1 MEIKQLEYFLAVSE
15 TKSFTRAAERLF
27 VSQPSVT
34 NIIRS
39 LEDELGIQL
48 FERSQK
54 QMLLTSEGRIFHSH
68 VEHLMKG
75 ISHTLEEIA
84 AIKNLNGGELHLG
97 VAPFG
102 VGIVCSDFLPS
113 FAKSYSEIHVTLTEN
128 SSNELQKQLHEGTL
142 DLAVVTMGDE
152 LPSRLDFLPLTGYDM
167 LYCVGPHHPLRE
179 AKTVSLRETAQY
191 PMIYFS
197 GGYYQQHL
205 LESSFRALQIQPE
218 VLFHS
223 NQLTTIKSFIREDI
237 AGGFLMP
244 QILQEEDRITAI
256 PVQEEQRLN
265 VAVVWRKDDYL
276 TKEAKSFISFC
287 RKTFEAS

>member
-97 VAPFG
+97 VAPLCAG
-102 VGIVCSDFLPS
+102 TVCADVLPS

-128 SSNELQKQLHEGTL
+128 SSSELQKQLHEGDL
-142 DLAVVTMGDE
+142 ELAVVTDGETPPTLETIVIAEEE
-152 LPSRLDFLPLTGYDM
+152 LVACCGRNHQLRRSNTLRPAELSGETLILLEDGGNSTNELRRTLEEAGISIFPVGQVQTAKSLAASGFGVAILPETLCETESALHTIALDPPL
-167 LYCVGPHHPLRE
+167 H
-179 AKTVSLRETAQY
+179 VSLQLAYKKTGRLSHAAEA
-191 PMIYFS
+191 FVALAS
-197 GGYYQQHL
+197 KGGKHH
-205 LESSFRALQIQPE
+205 E
-218 VLFHS
+218 
-223 NQLTTIKSFIREDI
+223 
-237 AGGFLMP
+237 
-244 QILQEEDRITAI
+244 
-256 PVQEEQRLN
+256 
-265 VAVVWRKDDYL
+265 
-276 TKEAKSFISFC
+276 
-287 RKTFEAS
+287 

>member
-128 SSNELQKQLHEGTL
+128 SSNELKKQLHDGTL
-142 DLAVVTMGDE
+142 DLAVVTDGETPPDLETIAVAEEE
-152 LPSRLDFLPLTGYDM
+152 LVACCGRN
-167 LYCVGPHHPLRE
+167 HPLRRSN
-179 AKTVSLRETAQY
+179 TLRPAELSGETL
-191 PMIYFS
+191 I
-197 GGYYQQHL
+197 L
-205 LESSFRALQIQPE
+205 LE
-218 VLFHS
+218 
-223 NQLTTIKSFIREDI
+223 D
-237 AGGFLMP
+237 GGERMNELRRTLEETGICVFLVGH
-244 QILQEEDRITAI
+244 
-256 PVQEEQRLN
+256 VQ
-265 VAVVWRKDDYL
+265 
-276 TKEAKSFISFC
+276 TAKSLAASGFGVAILPETLCETESELHTIALEPPLHVSIQLAYKKTGRLSHAAEAFVALA
-287 RKTFEAS
+287 RKGGENHA

>member
-1 MEIKQLEYFLAVSE
+1 MIGSILFPEIFR
-15 TKSFTRAAERLF
+15 SFRKKHADIVIQPVEIG
-27 VSQPSVT
+27 SQSAKESV
-34 NIIRS
+34 I
-39 LEDELGIQL
+39 
-48 FERSQK
+48 
-54 QMLLTSEGRIFHSH
+54 EG
-68 VEHLMKG
+68 
-75 ISHTLEEIA
+75 
-84 AIKNLNGGELHLG
+84 N
-97 VAPFG
+97 
-102 VGIVCSDFLPS
+102 
-113 FAKSYSEIHVTLTEN
+113 
-128 SSNELQKQLHEGTL
+128 L

-152 LPSRLDFLPLTGYDM
+152 IPSRLDFLPLTGYDM